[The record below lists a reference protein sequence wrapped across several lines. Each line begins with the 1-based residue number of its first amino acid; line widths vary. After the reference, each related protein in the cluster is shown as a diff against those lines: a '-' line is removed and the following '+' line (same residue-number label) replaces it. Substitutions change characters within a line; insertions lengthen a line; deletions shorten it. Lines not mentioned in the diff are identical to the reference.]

1 MRLQNFCA
9 TRLQGDHQRPPKLI
23 RLFWPRGLLLPPNKD
38 TQCRTSKWPDN
49 AVQVS
54 QRKIETRPQQR
65 GRTIIKSPGSSHELP
80 PSRSFAA
87 SRIVPLGHTVFK
99 LNLLLSSV

>member
-38 TQCRTSKWPDN
+38 NVVLRNGQTTPSKSVNGRLRRDPSN
-49 AVQVS
+49 EVGRSSSLQALLTNFLRREVS
-54 QRKIETRPQQR
+54 PLRV
-65 GRTIIKSPGSSHELP
+65 
-80 PSRSFAA
+80 SF
-87 SRIVPLGHTVFK
+87 H
-99 LNLLLSSV
+99 